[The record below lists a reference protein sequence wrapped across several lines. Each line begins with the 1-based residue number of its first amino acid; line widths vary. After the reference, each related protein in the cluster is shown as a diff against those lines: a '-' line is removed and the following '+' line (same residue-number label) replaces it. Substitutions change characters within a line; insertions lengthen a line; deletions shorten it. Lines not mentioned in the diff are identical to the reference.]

1 MYRISFNKMKTK
13 IKIRIMKKESRR
25 IAGKRACAS
34 VKREKQRMQE
44 MGRGSSERNTEDAN
58 NDKIESN

>member
-1 MYRISFNKMKTK
+1 MKTK

-25 IAGKRACAS
+25 IAGKRACTS